1 MSADETAG
9 QQQDDAPQGIT
20 EIAVQGFKSLYDE
33 QCGDEQCVKQ
43 RIKVRPLT
51 ILAGANNS
59 GKSSIMQ
66 PLLMLK
72 QTLEVVAY
80 DPGPLKLDGP
90 NVEFTSAEQFLS
102 RRLSDT
108 GMPLDLDGAKFTVG
122 LTVQDDEMQGEESVA
137 ITFQYQQGRGVD
149 LFEIRTS
156 RWPRFSLRPEAEP
169 VGDDADDDLYDSL
182 MEAFPEIRG
191 AKEMV
196 KKIKTPR
203 ERCFLFV
210 EVHFEDGVAKDYS
223 LLLPFKDRVGVFFIH
238 VPVLRDNPRVYP
250 KVVSDFQRRFWYE
263 GTFEH
268 YIASI
273 IESWQDT
280 QDDRLGKLGQAL
292 ASLGLTWK
300 VMARR
305 LKDTEIELLA
315 ARLPK
320 RPDDEHEE
328 LVNIADMGV
337 GVSQVLPA
345 LVALLTAV
353 KGQLVYLEHPE
364 RDLHPR
370 AQVALAQLLADAAR
384 RGVRVVVET
393 HSSLLLLGVQTLVAE
408 GKLPPD
414 QVALHW
420 FERGEDGA
428 TQVKSRELD
437 EFGAYGDWPQDFA
450 DVSLDTHSDYLKA
463 VSKRRWGK

>member
-1 MSADETAG
+1 MSADESAD
-9 QQQDDAPQGIT
+9 QRKEDAPGGIT
-20 EIAVQGFKSLYDE
+20 EIAVQGFKSLHDE
-33 QCGDEQCVKQ
+33 Q
-43 RIKVRPLT
+43 RIAVRPLT

-66 PLLMLK
+66 PLLMMK
-72 QTLEVVAY
+72 QTLDATY
-80 DPGPLKLDGP
+80 DAGPLKLDGP

-108 GMPLDLDGAKFTVG
+108 GIPMDLDEAKFTVG
-122 LTVQDDEMQGEESVA
+122 LEVQGDEWMAS
-137 ITFQYQQGRGVD
+137 TFQYRQGRGID
-149 LFEIRTS
+149 IFEIHTPN
-156 RWPRFSLRPEAEP
+156 WPISKLRPEMKIPGEEINEDVRARIP
-169 VGDDADDDLYDSL
+169 YFTRLSL
-182 MEAFPEIRG
+182 GGNEAITKIEIYR
-191 AKEMV
+191 A
-196 KKIKTPR
+196 
-203 ERCFLFV
+203 RCFLGL
-210 EVHFEDGVAKDYS
+210 ELYSGSRSTRDSSPYLAFEQCVGS
-223 LLLPFKDRVGVFFIH
+223 LVIH
-238 VPVLRDNPRVYP
+238 VPALRENSRAYP
-250 KVVSDFQRRFWYE
+250 KVISDFRHRLRFP
-263 GTFEH
+263 GTFEN

-273 IESWQDT
+273 IEFWQDT

-300 VMARR
+300 VEARR
-305 LKDTEIELLA
+305 LNDVEIELRA

-320 RPDDEHEE
+320 RQEGEQED

-345 LVALLTAV
+345 LVALLTAIP
-353 KGQLVYLEHPE
+353 GQLVYLEHPE

-370 AQVALAQLLADAAR
+370 AQVKLARLLSDAAR

-408 GKLPPD
+408 GTLPPD
-414 QVALHW
+414 LVALHW

-450 DVSLDTHSDYLKA
+450 DVSLDTHSEYLKA